1 MYIVCLRVCVLVTA
15 STVIMWT
22 FVAVHCALAL
32 AIRRNSIFH
41 EAARQNEGP
50 IKKKTENGE
59 GNKTKT
65 KTKTGRTM
73 ATAQL
78 MAMWTRALNEDT
90 EWDKSHAHKM
100 DASQPIRA
108 TVTKTN

>member
-1 MYIVCLRVCVLVTA
+1 MEGVFHICCVQKIFKVGKYLKYFSILNTFFCVCPRMCVFVTA

-50 IKKKTENGE
+50 IKKENR
-59 GNKTKT
+59 KR
-65 KTKTGRTM
+65 GRE
-73 ATAQL
+73 Q
-78 MAMWTRALNEDT
+78 N
-90 EWDKSHAHKM
+90 
-100 DASQPIRA
+100 
-108 TVTKTN
+108 